1 MSAGARII
9 GITLAVAV
17 IALPVVAVVKG
28 WVGAERFPLDKLRI
42 TSEFRHIDGSELQK
56 VLTPYAAQGFFAVRL
71 ADAQRAVETLP
82 WVDQA
87 EVSKKWPDVLEVRIV
102 EHRPF
107 ALWDEEMLLSDHGKL
122 YPRTVMGDALPPG
135 LPQLGGNPRQ
145 IEAVVRQYNEAK
157 QAFAAAGLDVQ
168 GLRQDARGSW
178 SLQLSSGTEVVV
190 GRSDAEAR
198 IRRFAR
204 LLPQLIPP
212 PGKTLARA
220 DLRYAN
226 GFALK
231 WNQEQGSEVRG
242 QGPVVQ
248 GPVVQGPVTAIAT
261 AKTATTTTVLSL
273 QSSFHSAQSLA
284 PEHWP
289 LAPKT

>member
-1 MSAGARII
+1 MSAGARIV

-42 TSEFRHIDGSELQK
+42 TSEFRHIDGSELQTI
-56 VLTPYAAQGFFAVRL
+56 LAPYAAQGFFAVRL

-122 YPRTVMGDALPPG
+122 YPRAVMGDALPPG
-135 LPQLGGNPRQ
+135 LPQLGGNPHQ

-157 QAFAAAGLDVQ
+157 QAFAAAGFDVR

-178 SLQLSSGTEVVV
+178 SLELSSGTEVVV

-212 PGKTLARA
+212 PGKALARA

-231 WNQEQGSEVRG
+231 
-242 QGPVVQ
+242 
-248 GPVVQGPVTAIAT
+248 
-261 AKTATTTTVLSL
+261 
-273 QSSFHSAQSLA
+273 
-284 PEHWP
+284 
-289 LAPKT
+289 